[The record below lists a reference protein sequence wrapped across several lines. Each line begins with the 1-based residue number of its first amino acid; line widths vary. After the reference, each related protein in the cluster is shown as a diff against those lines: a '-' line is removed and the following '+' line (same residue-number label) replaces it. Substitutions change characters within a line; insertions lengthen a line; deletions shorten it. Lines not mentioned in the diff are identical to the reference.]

1 MDVFSRRFF
10 DSFAFVK
17 PFLKE
22 LAERIVREKITP
34 GELTIIFPNRRA
46 ILYFRRYLAELIEK
60 PVFSP
65 QLLTI
70 EDFMASF
77 TSLRVPDKLE
87 LIHHLHAAY
96 KSVVKVDEPLDKF
109 YFWGEMLLRDFDEI
123 DRYQV
128 NATQLFQDLR
138 FQKEL
143 DTTFDYLTDEQKEY
157 LKRFWSG
164 FDEHLNENKKKFLH
178 VWKDLPRVYEEYK
191 GRLREKGIA
200 YEGMVHRDVA
210 ETLATDA
217 GRITELYG
225 DRKTIFVGFNAL
237 TRAEE
242 VVISACVM
250 HGSAEVVWDI
260 DEYYVNNEWQEA
272 GTFFRELQQHPVLG
286 KTFPDDVPANFR
298 KKKSMKVMGAAQH
311 IAQAKFAAQ
320 VLEEELT
327 KGMKPEETL
336 VVLPDENLLFPVLH
350 SVSGPV
356 QKLNVTMGFPLSS
369 TPLFN
374 MFELLMQMQ
383 ISTRGDS
390 FNHREVMALLG
401 HPYSVAAGAA
411 DALSKRKD
419 ILDNNWVWISREFLQ
434 SGPELFRTMF
444 RGIEPS
450 QVVAYLRE
458 VVLALGAIPNL
469 SDLDREFAFYF
480 VKLLNRVDEVF
491 GAEPFGADESR
502 GVALRSFLRLFRQLV
517 RSQRIPFSGEPL
529 QGLQIMGVL
538 ETRNLDF
545 KNVVILSLNE
555 GAFPRFGSKG
565 SYIPYSIRKAYG
577 LPTTEHQDAIYAYLF
592 YRVLQRAENV
602 FLVYNSETD
611 VLGQGEMSRYLQQL
625 LFESGHEPERMV
637 LHTPVRPR
645 NVDPIEVVKD
655 ETVFNQ
661 LARYCLGQS
670 KELTPTALNDYIECR
685 LKFYFRHIARIRE
698 ADEIDEE
705 LDNRLLGSILHRVM
719 ESFYKDLIDR
729 KRSKT
734 VEVSDLDAHEE
745 RIGLIL
751 DDVFRELY
759 GLNKNI
765 PVEYAGQRLVVK
777 EVIRRFADRII
788 AMDREHA
795 PFELE
800 GIENKDLRLNYQL
813 KAEGN
818 PVVVVGGIIDRA
830 DSKGDMLRVIDYK
843 TGKDRTDIKKEV
855 TELFVRDG
863 KRNKAAFQVMLYA
876 LLYASNART
885 RNHRIVP
892 GLMNRL
898 NLFDEGFR
906 FGLKIGGKYV
916 EDVRPFLP
924 EFEAGLKEMLQELY
938 DPDVPFTQTNDR
950 TICRYCS
957 YREVCYR

>member
-1 MDVFSRRFF
+1 
-10 DSFAFVK
+10 VK

-22 LAERIVREKITP
+22 LAERIAREKITP
-34 GELTIIFPNRRA
+34 GELTVVFPNRRA
-46 ILYFRRYLAELIEK
+46 ILYFRKYLSEIIEK

-65 QLLTI
+65 QLLTV

-87 LIHHLHAAY
+87 LVHHLHAVY
-96 KSVVKVDEPLDKF
+96 KSIVKVDEPLDKF

-123 DRYQV
+123 DRYHV
-128 NATQLFQDLR
+128 NAGQLFKDLR

-143 DTTFDYLTDEQKEY
+143 DTTFDYLTDEQKDY

-164 FDEHLNENKKKFLH
+164 FDENLNENKKKFLQ
-178 VWKDLPRVYEEYK
+178 VWKDLPRVYEEFK
-191 GRLREKGIA
+191 SRLREKGIA
-200 YEGMVHRDVA
+200 YEGMLHRDVA
-210 ETLATDA
+210 ETLSASTD
-217 GRITELYG
+217 RIKELYG
-225 DRKTIFVGFNAL
+225 DRKLIFVGFNAL

-242 VVISACVM
+242 TVISACVLN
-250 HGSAEVVWDI
+250 GNAEVAWDI

-286 KTFPDDVPANFR
+286 KTFPDDIPANFR
-298 KKKSMKVMGAAQH
+298 RKKSMKVMGAAQH

-320 VLEEELT
+320 VLEDELSRE
-327 KGMKPEETL
+327 MKPEETL

-374 MFELLMQMQ
+374 LFELLMQMQ
-383 ISTRGDS
+383 ISAREDG
-390 FNHREVMALLG
+390 FNHREVLALLG
-401 HPYSVAAGAA
+401 HPYGVAAGAA
-411 DALSKRKD
+411 DALAKRKE
-419 ILDNNWVWISREFLQ
+419 ILDNNWVWISQEFLQ
-434 SGPELFRTMF
+434 AGPELFRVMF
-444 RGIEPS
+444 RHVEPM
-450 QVVAYLRE
+450 QVVGYLRE
-458 VVLALGAIPNL
+458 VVLALGSIPNL

-491 GAEPFGADESR
+491 GSEPFDIGESR

-529 QGLQIMGVL
+529 QGLQVMGVL

-545 KNVVILSLNE
+545 KNVFILSLNE
-555 GAFPRFGSKG
+555 GAFPKFGNKG

-577 LPTTEHQDAIYAYLF
+577 MPTTEHQDAIYAYLF
-592 YRVLQRAENV
+592 YRVLQRAENI

-625 LFESGHEPERMV
+625 LFESGHEAERTV

-645 NVDPIEVVKD
+645 NVDIIEVAKD

-661 LARYCLGQS
+661 LARYCLGQA

-685 LKFYFRHIARIRE
+685 LRFYFRHIARIRE

-705 LDNRLLGSILHRVM
+705 LDNRLLGSLLHRVM
-719 ESFYKDLIDR
+719 ESFYKDIIDR
-729 KRSKT
+729 KKSRL
-734 VEVSDLDAHEE
+734 VEPSDLGHQEE
-745 RIGLIL
+745 RIGAIL

-759 GLNKNI
+759 GLHKDKA
-765 PVEYAGQRLVVK
+765 VEYAGQRLVVK

-800 GIENKDLRLNYQL
+800 GIENKDLRLSYQL
-813 KAEGN
+813 KADGN
-818 PVVVVGGIIDRA
+818 PVVVIGGIIDRA

-843 TGKDRTDIKKEV
+843 TGKDTTDIKKEV
-855 TELFVRDG
+855 GELFVRDG

-876 LLYASNART
+876 LLYASNERT
-885 RNHRIVP
+885 KRHRIVP

-898 NLFDEGFR
+898 NLFDEDFR

-924 EFEAGLKEMLQELY
+924 EFEAGLKEMLEEMY
-938 DPDVPFTQTNDR
+938 DPNVPFTQAKDGAV
-950 TICRYCS
+950 CKYCS